1 MWQEFIFDDDELAVK
16 NSLAICHGRWQ
27 AFRVQSIM
35 RSWTAYMRSAFLV
48 LCLSIATFAQ
58 DRPIAIKAA
67 RLFDGVSD
75 RLTAPGLV
83 VVQGGRILQTGGTPP
98 GDAQVIDLGDATLL
112 PGFIDAHTHISQE
125 PTMDQ
130 RADRLNALQKSIPE
144 LTLDGV
150 VYTRRTLL
158 AGFTTVRNLGDSDFK
173 DVALRNAIRRGII
186 DGPRMIVSGKS
197 LGTTG
202 GHCDGGN
209 GFRPNLFGFESG
221 IPQGIA
227 NSPTE
232 FRAAVRYMIKYG
244 ADVIK
249 VCATGGVLSAN
260 DDVDSPQLTQEEL
273 NAVVDEAH
281 AKRKK
286 ATAHAH
292 GNEGARRAILAGID
306 SIEHGSFIE
315 DATLDLMKQ
324 RGTVY
329 IPTLI
334 AGASIIESLSK
345 GRVMDPRNV
354 AKAKQAMDHVYVTFR
369 HAVERGVKIGFGTD
383 AGVFAHG
390 RNAEEFALLV
400 KYGMTPVNAL
410 KAATSVDAELLG
422 LADRIGS
429 LQAGKLADVVAV
441 RGDPT
446 QDIRVTEQPI
456 LVMKEGVIYKQ
467 P

>member
-1 MWQEFIFDDDELAVK
+1 
-16 NSLAICHGRWQ
+16 
-27 AFRVQSIM
+27 M
-35 RSWTAYMRSAFLV
+35 RSGLLL
-48 LCLSIATFAQ
+48 LCFSIAAIAQ
-58 DRPIAIKAA
+58 QRPLAIKAA

-75 RLTAPGLV
+75 RLTTPGLV
-83 VVQGGRILQTGGTPP
+83 VMQGGRILQTGGNPP
-98 GDAQVIDLGDATLL
+98 AEAEIIDLGNATLL
-112 PGFIDAHTHISQE
+112 PGFIDAHTHISRE
-125 PTMDQ
+125 PSMDQ
-130 RADRLNALQKSIPE
+130 RADRLDAFQRSVPE
-144 LTLDGV
+144 QTLDGI

-158 AGFTTVRNLGDSDFK
+158 AGFTTVRNLGESDLK
-173 DVALRNAIRRGII
+173 DVALRNAIARGII
-186 DGPRMIVSGKS
+186 EGPRMIVSGKS

-202 GHCDGGN
+202 GHCDMSN
-209 GFRPNLFGFESG
+209 SFRPNLFGFEPG
-221 IPQGIA
+221 IAQGIA
-227 NSPTE
+227 NSPDE

-273 NAVVDEAH
+273 NALVDEAH

-286 ATAHAH
+286 AAAHAH
-292 GNEGARRAILAGID
+292 GNEGARRAVMAGID
-306 SIEHGSFIE
+306 SIEHGSFLE
-315 DATLDLMKQ
+315 DPTLDLMKQ

-334 AGASIIESLSK
+334 AGTSILESLNK

-354 AKAKQAMDHVYVTFR
+354 AKARKAMDHVYITFR

-400 KYGMTPVNAL
+400 KYGMTPINAL
-410 KAATSVDAELLG
+410 KAATSIDAELLG
-422 LADRIGS
+422 LGDRIGS
-429 LQAGKLADVVAV
+429 LQAGKLADIIAV
-441 RGDPT
+441 PGDPT
-446 QDIRVTEQPI
+446 EDIRVTEKPV
-456 LVMKEGVIYKQ
+456 LVIKEGVIYKK